1 VGAAV
6 TLALSPPALAAG
18 ATAFTPF
25 PLHVEEQ
32 LSELLDDGTAAL
44 LDTAAAA
51 GAFFFEAAA
60 AAGGAQAL
68 LAEGAAPALGT
79 ERCCMRPFH

>member
-25 PLHVEEQ
+25 PLHVE
-32 LSELLDDGTAAL
+32 ELLDDGTAAL